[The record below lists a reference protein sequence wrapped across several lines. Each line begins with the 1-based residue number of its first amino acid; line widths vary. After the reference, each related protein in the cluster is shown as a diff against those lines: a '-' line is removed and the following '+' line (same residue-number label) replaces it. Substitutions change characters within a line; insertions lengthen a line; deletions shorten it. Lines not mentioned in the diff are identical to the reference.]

1 MVVNEEPV
9 AITNIARANGVLLT
23 QNQQTLL
30 SLYVEQ
36 LLTWNA
42 KVNLIS
48 RRDEENVWESHILH
62 SLSVLFFVRPP
73 ERGRMLDLGTGG
85 GLPGLPLAILRPDI
99 ELLLVDATAKKVRAV
114 EDMITRLGIHNV
126 RAVWSRAEDLATMK
140 GISGSFDVVVARA
153 VAPLSD
159 LVRWARPL
167 LKGGPAL
174 SDPLQSFAGRN
185 LPHEISSPYLLCM
198 KGGDLEGEI
207 QKAKVKTGITD
218 ILVLDLVINGGPFPS
233 LEGKK
238 IVVIRP

>member
-1 MVVNEEPV
+1 MTGEQL
-9 AITNIARANGVLLT
+9 AITHIARTNGIFLT
-23 QNQQTLL
+23 QHQQSLL
-30 SLYVEQ
+30 SVYVEQ

-62 SLSVLFFVRPP
+62 SLSLLFFVHPP
-73 ERGRMLDLGTGG
+73 ERARMLDLGTGG
-85 GLPGLPLAILRPDI
+85 GLPGLPLAILRPDL

-114 EDMITRLGIHNV
+114 EDMIMRLGIHNV
-126 RAVWSRAEDLATMK
+126 RAVWSRAEELEKME
-140 GISGSFDVVVARA
+140 GFSGSFDIVVARA

-167 LKGGPAL
+167 LRGGPRL
-174 SDPLQSFAGRN
+174 SHPLQSFTGRN

-207 QKAKVKTGITD
+207 QKAKLKTGITD
-218 ILVLDLVINGGPFPS
+218 ILVLDLVIKGGSFPS

-238 IVVIRP
+238 IVVVRP